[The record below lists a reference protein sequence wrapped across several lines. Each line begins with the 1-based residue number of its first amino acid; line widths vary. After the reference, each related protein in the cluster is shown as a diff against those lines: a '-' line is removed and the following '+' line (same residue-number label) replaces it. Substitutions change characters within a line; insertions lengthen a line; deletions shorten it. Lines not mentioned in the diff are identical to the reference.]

1 MRLDVFLKL
10 SRLISRRTLA
20 KKFAQA
26 GLVSVN
32 GLTAKASREMSEG
45 DEIEIRR
52 HDRITK
58 VRVLTVPDKKQVS
71 KKDASGLFEIISEEI
86 LEEDPLFARSPRTD

>member
-20 KKFAQA
+20 KEFTKA

-32 GLTAKASREMSEG
+32 ETLAKSSREMNVG
-45 DEIEIRR
+45 DVIEIRR

-58 VRVLTVPDKKQVS
+58 VKVLIVPQKKQVS
-71 KKDASGLFEIISEEI
+71 KRDASTLYEIISEEI
-86 LEEDPLFARSPRTD
+86 LEEDPLFAPSK